1 MGIAAPPA
9 LPTVPALGTPK
20 HTASRRFDG
29 LVAILSTFFG
39 AGLYLDGWA
48 HVHGHVDQSFFTPW
62 HAALYSG
69 FLVVAAVIGGTALA
83 GMRRGLPLRESVPAG
98 YELSLLGAGIFLVGG
113 VADMAWHIVFGIE
126 ANVDALFSPTH
137 LILALGGVLMASGPF
152 RSAWRRADAGHEA
165 AMPWAAVLS
174 LTVVLSVITFL
185 LQIAHPLVNPQAGGS
200 VPDLRTFVFYR
211 QALGVSGVII
221 QTAVVMALV
230 LLSARRFVLPFGA
243 LTAILGLNALALSF
257 LGRQVGGLDGGL
269 GLVPAALVAG
279 LLADTLYAAL
289 RASPLRSSQLGF
301 RLFAF
306 GVPVVFY
313 LVYFLALAATTGI
326 WWSIHL
332 WLGSVVVAGIT
343 GWLLSYVAIPP
354 LGAPTGGAR
363 RSGPPSAGP
372 SPC

>member
-1 MGIAAPPA
+1 MGIAAPA
-9 LPTVPALGTPK
+9 ARPTVPELGTPK
-20 HTASRRFDG
+20 HTASRRFDA
-29 LVAILSTFFG
+29 LVAILSTVFG
-39 AGLYLDGWA
+39 GGLYLDGWA

-62 HAALYSG
+62 HAVLYSG

-83 GMRRGLPLRESVPAG
+83 GMRRGLPLRESVPTG
-98 YELSLLGAGIFLVGG
+98 YELSLLGAAIFLVGG
-113 VADMAWHIVFGIE
+113 VADMAWHMVFGIE

-137 LILALGGVLMASGPF
+137 LILAVGGVLMASGPL
-152 RSAWRRADAGHEA
+152 RSAWRRADAGDEA

-185 LQIAHPLVNPQAGGS
+185 LQIAHPLVNPQASGS
-200 VPDLRTFVFYR
+200 VPDLRILVFYQ

-230 LLSARRFVLPFGA
+230 LLSARRFILPFGA

-257 LGRQVGGLDGGL
+257 LARQVGGVDGGL
-269 GLVPAALVAG
+269 ALVPAALVAG

-289 RASPLRSSQLGF
+289 RASRLRGSPLGF

-306 GVPVVFY
+306 GMPVVFY
-313 LVYFLALAATTGI
+313 LVYFLALVATTGI

-332 WLGSVVVAGIT
+332 WLGSVAVAGIT

-354 LGAPTGGAR
+354 LGGPTGGAL
-363 RSGPPSAGP
+363 RSGLP
-372 SPC
+372 